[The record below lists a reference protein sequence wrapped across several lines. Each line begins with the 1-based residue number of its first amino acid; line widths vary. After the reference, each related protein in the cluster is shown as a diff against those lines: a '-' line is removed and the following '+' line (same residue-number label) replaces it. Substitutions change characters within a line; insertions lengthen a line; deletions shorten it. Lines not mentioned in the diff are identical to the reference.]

1 MRIYLVFLL
10 TFFFAG
16 VAGAQTTGT
25 ITGKVINADSKL
37 PVPKVSVF
45 LSNATYGTVTA
56 EDGTFTLRGVKAGQY
71 DLVMT
76 AVGFEDYNQQVL
88 VGSQVIT
95 VNATLKTQVMQ
106 LRDVVVMTNADWKRN
121 YAMFLTEFFGTSAY
135 AKQCKITNPHEL
147 TLIYRKSKKTLE
159 AYSYDFVNIENKA
172 LGYRIRFLLKSF
184 KSDKLNNIIS
194 WQGRILYEEMPGS
207 ASQKKKWEERRQDI
221 YYGSN
226 LHFYRSLANGKFDQD
241 GFVMR
246 ILARKP
252 NLHRPDE
259 ELIQRKLDK
268 FQSVNRDSMNY
279 WLDKYNMSKYDE
291 TLYRLPLRPEQVVQK
306 TDRPGL
312 YALAFPEYLY
322 VTYTKKRELQDF
334 KDVYR
339 PLDMENWETSI
350 ITLYKPYVLFD
361 ANGAV
366 VSAQSTL
373 YEGTWSKNK
382 IAELLPVDYVPSPD
396 YTPPY
401 LRQSAMRP

>member
-1 MRIYLVFLL
+1 MRIYLLFFLVL
-10 TFFFAG
+10 FVPG
-16 VAGAQTTGT
+16 VLYAQTGT
-25 ITGKVINADSKL
+25 ITGKVVHADSKL
-37 PVPKVSVF
+37 PIAKVSVF

-56 EDGTFTLRGVKAGQY
+56 EDGTYTLRGVKPGQY

-76 AVGFEDYNQQVL
+76 AVGYGDYSQQVL
-88 VGSQVIT
+88 VGSNSIT
-95 VNATLKTQVMQ
+95 VNAELRTQVMQ
-106 LRDVVVMTNADWKRN
+106 LRDVVVTTNADWKKN
-121 YAMFLTEFFGTSAY
+121 YAMFLKEFFGTSAY
-135 AKQCKITNPHEL
+135 ANQCRITNPHEL
-147 TLIYRKSKKTLE
+147 TLTYRKSKKTLE

-194 WQGRILYEEMPGS
+194 WEGRILYEEMPGNV
-207 ASQKKKWEERRQDI
+207 SQKKKWEERRQDI

-226 LHFYRSLANGKFDQD
+226 LHFFRSLVNGKFNQD

-252 NLHRPDE
+252 NPNRPDE

-268 FQSVNRDSMNY
+268 FQSLNRDSMNY
-279 WLDKYNMSKYDE
+279 WLDKYNLSKYNE
-291 TLYRLPLRPEQVVQK
+291 TLYRLPLRTEQVVGK
-306 TDRPGL
+306 TDQPGL
-312 YALAFPEYLY
+312 YTLAFPEYLY

-350 ITLYKPYVLFD
+350 ITLYKPYAVFD

-366 VSAQSTL
+366 VSSNSTL

-382 IAELLPVDYVPSPD
+382 IAELLPVDYVPSPG

-401 LRQSAMRP
+401 LRPLAVQP